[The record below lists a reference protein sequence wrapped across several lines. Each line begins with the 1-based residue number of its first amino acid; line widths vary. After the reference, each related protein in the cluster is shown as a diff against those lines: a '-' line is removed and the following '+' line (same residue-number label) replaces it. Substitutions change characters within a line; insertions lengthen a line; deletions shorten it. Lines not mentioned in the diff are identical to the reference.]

1 MHPLDRPVWHS
12 LTTHHRSFS
21 EGGPL
26 ARRFL
31 PDVTLF
37 ASPCDDTPAAWQAV
51 TDLLRPGE
59 RAFLLQV
66 NPVPLPRGLRVLK
79 SAEGVQ
85 MVATRPLAAEADEP
99 VPDRSAADGAIVSLG
114 DHDAPDMLALAQL
127 TEPGPF
133 MPRTH
138 TMGSFIG
145 VRHQGRLAAM
155 AGERLRQPGH
165 TEVSGVCTH
174 PAHRG
179 QGLARRLS
187 ATVAARIQARG
198 DLPYL
203 HAWASNTAAI
213 ALYQSLGFVVRTA
226 VNVVVVER
234 EGA

>member
-1 MHPLDRPVWHS
+1 MHPLDRPVWQS
-12 LTTHHRSFS
+12 LTTHHQALS

-59 RAFLLQV
+59 RAFFLQV
-66 NPVPLPRGLRVLK
+66 GPVRLPGGLRVLK

-85 MVATRPLAAEADEP
+85 MVATRPMSAVAGEVDSESASADH
-99 VPDRSAADGAIVSLG
+99 AIVSLSE
-114 DHDAPDMLALAQL
+114 HDAPDMLALAQL

-145 VRHQGRLAAM
+145 VRQQGRLAAM

-174 PAHRG
+174 PTHRG

-203 HAWASNTAAI
+203 HSWASNTAAI
-213 ALYQSLGFVVRTA
+213 ALYQSLGFVVRTP
-226 VNVVVVER
+226 VSVVVVER